1 MHFRFSR
8 RGFSNGTVVGDNTK
22 IEAGLEKI
30 FGAITINGSW
40 DVAAACPEWFG
51 ALPDG
56 VHDCTESIQDT
67 INNFDIVKLNNG
79 IYFIGNTIQV
89 RSNITLFGE
98 KVKLS

>member
-1 MHFRFSR
+1 M
-8 RGFSNGTVVGDNTK
+8 V
-22 IEAGLEKI
+22 AGMW
-30 FGAITINGSW
+30 GSLS
-40 DVAAACPEWFG
+40 EWFG

-67 INNFDIVKLNNG
+67 INNFDIKLNNG

-98 KVKLS
+98 KGKTIIKSPTTKEFDVNDLPNANTLPYIFTLKKL